1 MLIVLFPFFYNIKKI
16 FIIANLCRISK
27 HVFFLSFK
35 LFNAYYSKLYFK
47 NKVVLILH
55 DCYVKFYMPKQW
67 RHQIIVFEN

>member
-1 MLIVLFPFFYNIKKI
+1 MY
-16 FIIANLCRISK
+16 
-27 HVFFLSFK
+27 FFLSFK